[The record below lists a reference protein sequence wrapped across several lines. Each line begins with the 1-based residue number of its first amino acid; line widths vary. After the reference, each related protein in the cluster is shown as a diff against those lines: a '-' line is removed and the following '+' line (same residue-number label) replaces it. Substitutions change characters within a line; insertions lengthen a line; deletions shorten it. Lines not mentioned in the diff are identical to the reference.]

1 MRTTVPTFIT
11 RENIQGAPDFII
23 EILSDSTRRRDE
35 RLKRTLYE
43 QHDVKEYWIV
53 DPELDSV
60 KIYRLQEGRY
70 ATPQELTLE
79 QPQATLTTPLLPGFS
94 LSLQKVFA

>member
-1 MRTTVPTFIT
+1 
-11 RENIQGAPDFII
+11 
-23 EILSDSTRRRDE
+23 
-35 RLKRTLYE
+35 
-43 QHDVKEYWIV
+43 V

-79 QPQATLTTPLLPGFS
+79 QPQATLTMPLLPGFS